1 MSDPFMN
8 ALTFFRMVIRFG
20 SLRIGRLFRIT
31 SQRDPPVRL
40 TRQSNY
46 AIRTL
51 VYCAVNDPELSRV
64 AEVARAYGIS
74 ELFLFKLIKPLVENG
89 LLQTVRGRHGGI
101 KLGRPAAEIT
111 LLETIR
117 LTEENFALAECFEEG
132 ADCPLIGECD
142 LNGALREALGA
153 FFDVLAGY
161 TIADLA
167 QRKRTIRER
176 LGMTA
181 TEAVNAN
188 SAGEIVGDLLLSQ

>member
-1 MSDPFMN
+1 M
-8 ALTFFRMVIRFG
+8 
-20 SLRIGRLFRIT
+20 
-31 SQRDPPVRL
+31 

-51 VYCAVNDPELSRV
+51 VYCAVNEPQLSRV
-64 AEVARAYGIS
+64 AEIAKAYAIS

-101 KLGRPAAEIT
+101 KLGKPADQIT

-117 LTEENFALAECFEEG
+117 LTEESFALAECFEEG

-142 LNGALREALGA
+142 LNAALREALGA

-167 QRKRTIRER
+167 SKKRSIRER
-176 LGMTA
+176 LGLYDLDA
-181 TEAVNAN
+181 P
-188 SAGEIVGDLLLSQ
+188 EIA

>member
-1 MSDPFMN
+1 
-8 ALTFFRMVIRFG
+8 
-20 SLRIGRLFRIT
+20 
-31 SQRDPPVRL
+31 VRL

-46 AIRTL
+46 AIRAL
-51 VYCAVNDPELSRV
+51 VYCAVNQPGLSRV
-64 AEVARAYGIS
+64 ADIAKAYGIS

-89 LLQTVRGRHGGI
+89 LIETVRGRHGGI
-101 KLGRPAAEIT
+101 RLGKPAADIT

-153 FFDVLAGY
+153 FFTVLEGY

-167 QRKRTIRER
+167 SKKRSLRER
-176 LGMTA
+176 LGLQVALDEMA
-181 TEAVNAN
+181 HAH
-188 SAGEIVGDLLLSQ
+188 